1 MRSNRAHAIQTLR
14 KCEKTAAD
22 LELSTPIYGY
32 LEGDPLNF
40 LRDSYCLSIGAWH
53 LSTWQA
59 PIDLAPIDST
69 RIERA

>member
-22 LELSTPIYGY
+22 LELSTLIYGY
-32 LEGDPLNF
+32 LEGDPSNF
-40 LRDSYCLSIGAWH
+40 SGDSYCLSIGAWH
-53 LSTWQA
+53 LLTWQ
-59 PIDLAPIDST
+59 APIDST